1 MKNKLKDNQLDK
13 PKSFFKKVVMEIKWL
28 FTLLRWLLFL
38 PLSFFI
44 ASGLSF
50 LFIEKCTEIKPD
62 LFKYQFLT
70 DLIPGLE
77 APNQSEL
84 LPYYIIAGI
93 LFGFGFIFIGTIIV
107 PSKKFLM
114 SWVLVILPT
123 LNIIRISIFESS
135 NIKLDDLF
143 TFIAMV
149 LAVVIIHPKKII
161 KLLKSR
167 FGVYVCFGLLL
178 TTVFLF
184 GLFFYN
190 KKSTKLDFTINKK
203 MELEEKLYKDRVAL
217 DMNGDGIY
225 EMLVNPLM
233 ADDYIES
240 TESAKQYL
248 TLYNSEAKKIATTPD
263 WFGSAPNSS
272 HLDFVTPPIGIEL
285 NDLAQIDVSIGPH
298 QTETMFLKL
307 EGDLLLPVCKVEK
320 PNSID
325 DCLFYNSSGELE
337 TKGGMLG
344 GFNDGKLGIIEFV
357 DEYPSVAGKL
367 DNKTKDMISNTFKD
381 DSRSAIKIAE
391 MEKNDKGLR
400 VVWNIYVYNGKYFEA
415 QTGENY
421 DKYFGMIDGADSSL
435 LKKTEMTKES
445 VEYTE
450 FAKDFWSG
458 R

>member
-1 MKNKLKDNQLDK
+1 MKKKTK
-13 PKSFFKKVVMEIKWL
+13 IRTHFKKIVTAIKWL

-50 LFIEKCTEIKPD
+50 LFTEKYTEIRPD

-70 DLIPGLE
+70 DVIPGLE

-84 LPYYIIAGI
+84 LPYYIIAGM
-93 LFGFGFIFIGTIIV
+93 LFGFGFIFIGTIIA

-114 SWVLVILPT
+114 SWVLVILST
-123 LNIIRISIFESS
+123 LNVIRFLVFEPS
-135 NIKLDDLF
+135 NIKLNDLF
-143 TFIAMV
+143 AFIAMV
-149 LAVVIIHPKKII
+149 LAVIIIHPKKII

-167 FGVYVCFGLLL
+167 FGIHICFGLII
-178 TTVFLF
+178 TTVFLL

-190 KKSTKLDFTINKK
+190 KKSTKLDFTVNKK
-203 MELEEKLYKDRVAL
+203 MELEEKLHKDRVAL

-272 HLDFVTPPIGIEL
+272 KLDFVALPEGVGS
-285 NDLAQIDVSIGPH
+285 NDLAQIDVTIGPH

-307 EGDLLLPVCKVEK
+307 EGDLLLPVCKVEN

-337 TKGGMLG
+337 TKGGLWG
-344 GFNDGKLGIIEFV
+344 GFDDGKLGIIEFV
-357 DEYPSVAGKL
+357 DEYPSIAGKL
-367 DNKTKDMISNTFKD
+367 DNKTKAMISNTFKD
-381 DSRSAIKIAE
+381 DSKSAIKIAE
-391 MEKNDKGLR
+391 MEKNNKGLR
-400 VVWNIYVYNGKYFEA
+400 VVWNIYVYNGKYFEV
-415 QTGENY
+415 QTGDNY
-421 DKYFGMIDGADSSL
+421 DKYFGMIDGADSNL
-435 LKKTEMTKES
+435 LKKSEMTKES

-450 FAKDFWSG
+450 FAKEFWSG